1 MKYSNL
7 PGLRWSRVKPG
18 VDSPCALAYA
28 LDNPA
33 PDSAA
38 KGLGRAIHMVALEGK
53 EPPSLPAVCLTPS
66 GALST
71 SKESKAALAQLAA
84 DGVEACTPSD
94 IAEAKRLSYELTLHP
109 IAAETLDLC
118 PERERAWQATIGGV
132 LCKAQSDMW
141 GRAGILGDLK
151 STSKRIATERDLQR
165 EILRWCYHGQM
176 AWYRR
181 VMRACGQDVL
191 EVRMIFVQTVVPFDV
206 AVVVLDDDWMA
217 AGEALVDKVLA
228 NYAIVQAARAAGI
241 PVPGAHP
248 SLVSLPAPR
257 WLIEDDEAGAAAG
270 LEGFGDE

>member
-1 MKYSNL
+1 MNYNDM

-18 VDSPCALAYA
+18 LDSPRALAYA
-28 LDNPA
+28 LDNAA

-38 KGLGRAIHMVALEGK
+38 KGLGRAIHMVALEGR
-53 EPPSLPAVCLTPS
+53 EPPALPAVCLTPS

-71 SKESKAALAQLAA
+71 SRESKAALAQLAA
-84 DGVEACTPSD
+84 DGIEAYTPTD
-94 IAEAKRLSYELTLHP
+94 IAEAKRLAHELTLHP

-132 LCKAQSDMW
+132 LVKAQSDLW
-141 GRAGILGDLK
+141 GRAGILADLK
-151 STSKRIATERDLQR
+151 STSKRISTERDLQS
-165 EILRWCYHGQM
+165 EIIRWGYHGQL

-181 VMRACGQDVL
+181 VMRACGQDVREMRL
-191 EVRMIFVQTVVPFDV
+191 LFVQTVAPFDV

-217 AGEALVDKVLA
+217 AGEEMVDRVFA
-228 NYAIVQAARAAGI
+228 HYAIVQAAREAKI

-257 WLIEDDEAGAAAG
+257 WLVEDDEAGAAAG